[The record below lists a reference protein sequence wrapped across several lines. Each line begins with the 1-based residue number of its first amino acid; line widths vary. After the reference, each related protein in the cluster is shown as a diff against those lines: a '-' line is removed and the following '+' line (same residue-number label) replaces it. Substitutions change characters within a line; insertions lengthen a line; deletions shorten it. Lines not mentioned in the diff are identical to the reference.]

1 MIEARNISK
10 NYSVVNQHGSLDILT
25 AVQSVSLT
33 VHDGRIVSLLGPSG
47 CGKSTLLEILAG
59 LQAPTEGEV
68 FIDGVRVI
76 EPLPSNR
83 KEMNAYRR
91 KYRFLSLLANRLI
104 KNAPKH
110 DIAVIFQDYAI
121 FPWMTVL
128 KNVVFALKMRGVD
141 RHEGKEKAVEY
152 LKRVGLSSDLNKYPS
167 QLSGGMR
174 QRLALARALAVE
186 PKIILMDEPFAAVDT
201 LTRERLQDELIDLWS
216 MTNITII
223 LVTHDIPEAL
233 YLSDEVFVF
242 SSNPGTIRNHFLI
255 DEPRPRN
262 RNSLQLQELEQRI
275 IKICK
280 YDIGS

>member
-1 MIEARNISK
+1 MIEARKISK
-10 NYSVVNQHGSLDILT
+10 IYSVVNQHGIAEKIT

-33 VHDGRIVSLLGPSG
+33 VQDGRIVSLLGPSG

-59 LQAPTEGEV
+59 LQIPTEGEV
-68 FIDGVRVI
+68 FIDGVRVL
-76 EPLPSNR
+76 EPLPSSR
-83 KEMNAYRR
+83 REIELYRR
-91 KYRFLSLLANRLI
+91 KYRFLSPLANRLI
-104 KNAPKH
+104 RNTLKY

-141 RHEGKEKAVEY
+141 RHERKDKAIEY
-152 LKRVGLSSDLNKYPS
+152 LKRVDLSSDLNKYPS

-201 LTRERLQDELIDLWS
+201 LTRERLQDDLLGLWK
-216 MTNITII
+216 MTKVTII
-223 LVTHDIPEAL
+223 LVTHDISEAL

-242 SSNPGTIRNHFLI
+242 SSNPGTIQNHFLI
-255 DEPRPRN
+255 DELHRRR
-262 RNSLQLQELEQRI
+262 RNSPQLHDLEQKL

-280 YDIGS
+280 YNHRS